1 MAKDTE
7 SALQTVREQ
16 TVKMMENFKI
26 PGVDIQALVDDQRK
40 NIDAMTKAVRIASEG
55 AAAVS
60 QRQLEIFQT
69 TSEQLSAMFRDLKMT
84 REQQTELAKKA
95 FQTALEN
102 ARELAEMSAKASNDA
117 FAVMKQRMAESL
129 EEMRKAAQ
137 AKTSR

>member
-1 MAKDTE
+1 MVKQTE
-7 SALQTVREQ
+7 EAFQTMREQ
-16 TVKMMENFKI
+16 TAKMMENFKV
-26 PGVDIQALVDDQRK
+26 PGVDIQAVIEDQRK
-40 NIDAMTKAVRIASEG
+40 NIDAMTKAMRIASEG

-69 TSEQLSAMFRDLKMT
+69 TAEQLSAMFSDLKMS

-102 ARELAEMSAKASNDA
+102 ARELAEMSAKAGNDA
-117 FAVMKQRMAESL
+117 FAVMKQRMSESL
-129 EEMRKAAQ
+129 DELRKAAA